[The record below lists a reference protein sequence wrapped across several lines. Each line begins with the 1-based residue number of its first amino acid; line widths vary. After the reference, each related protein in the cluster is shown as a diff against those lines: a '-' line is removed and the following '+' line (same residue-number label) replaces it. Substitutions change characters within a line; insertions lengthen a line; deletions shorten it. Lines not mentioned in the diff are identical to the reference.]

1 MSKSLEHVDI
11 ADILQLVEVL
21 PINNKLEVEIDE
33 LVPLEKENSEIV
45 KRLGIDA
52 NTIRFM
58 DIVKLLISFIKG
70 AYPTNTEKKPYEK
83 LYEIQKIGYNYPT
96 QYLLF
101 DFCLAALAGDLLDA
115 KLYLGHALNII
126 GLSNQLNLLL
136 SAIVYTP
143 LTSYKEVRELLALL
157 ALEVQ
162 PANVESFIEL
172 YGEEFQNRYRIYQNE
187 IMRIDF

>member
-21 PINNKLEVEIDE
+21 PINNRLEVGIDD

-52 NTIRFM
+52 NAIRFI
-58 DIVKLLISFIKG
+58 DIVKLLIKFIKG
-70 AYPTNTEKKPYEK
+70 TYPTNTEKKPYEK

-101 DFCLAALAGDLLDA
+101 DFCLAALAEDLLDA

-126 GLSNQLNLLL
+126 GLSNQLHLLL

-143 LTSYKEVRELLALL
+143 LTPYKEVRELLALL

-172 YGEEFQNRYRIYQNE
+172 YGEEFQNRYEIYQNE
-187 IMRIDF
+187 IMRLDF